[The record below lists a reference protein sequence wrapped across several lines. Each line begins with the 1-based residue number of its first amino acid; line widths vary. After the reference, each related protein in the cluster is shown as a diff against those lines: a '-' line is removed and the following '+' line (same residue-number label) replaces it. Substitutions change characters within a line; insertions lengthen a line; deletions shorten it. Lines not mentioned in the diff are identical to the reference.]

1 MAYAMYLRK
10 SRADEELGYG
20 NTLERHGE
28 MLRSLASRTGIH
40 VDESHIYREIVS
52 GESIEAR
59 PQVQKLLK
67 AVEMGL
73 YTGVP
78 CIGLERSSRG
88 DGADRQRILKAFQ
101 FSDTKIIT
109 LTKTYDLAGDDSF
122 DEEFFEFGLF
132 MGRREYKM
140 IKRRLYRGR
149 IQAQKEGY
157 FIGSRPPYGY
167 GKKRIGKGYVPVPN
181 DNAEVVRYI
190 FRRYAQHDTA
200 ANILHDLNNMAIPT
214 VTGAK
219 WTAYAIR
226 EVMKNRTYIGKINT
240 KTVRCEKSIK
250 DGKVVQRWLDDYGPA
265 VVEGKH
271 EPIVDEELF
280 WRCRE
285 VRDGKKTRTRSDQ
298 TLKNPFASI
307 MFCSVCGRTMRRT
320 HYGYKG
326 ERTFCYG
333 CQTSRCETR
342 NTFTHVVYD
351 MVMAE
356 LKKELE
362 RQKVVL
368 ADCDTSPDHDAR
380 RDELEMLRSELGKK
394 SMMPERAC
402 EAYETGI
409 YDRQTYLERVQKVDA
424 ARAELQARVEELE
437 ASIEESEERHGRAVP
452 ILTRVV
458 EEMHTLTPKEQNDLL
473 KMIVDRIEYE
483 KTESGAAIEPTL
495 RISLRI

>member
-1 MAYAMYLRK
+1 MYLRK
-10 SRADEELGYG
+10 SRADEELGYE
-20 NTLERHGE
+20 NTLERHEE
-28 MLRSLASRTGIH
+28 MLRNLAAQTGIH
-40 VDESHIYREIVS
+40 VDEAHIYREIVS

-59 PQVQKLLK
+59 PQMQKLLK

-73 YTGVP
+73 YTGVL
-78 CIGLERSSRG
+78 CIELERLSRG
-88 DGADRQRILKAFQ
+88 DGADQQRILKAFQ

-132 MGRREYKM
+132 MSRREYKM
-140 IKRRLYRGR
+140 IKKRLYRGR

-167 GKKRIGKGYVPVPN
+167 DKKRIGKGYVLVPN
-181 DNAEVVRYI
+181 ENAEVVRYI
-190 FRRYAQHDTA
+190 FRRYAQRETA

-214 VTGAK
+214 VTGTK

-226 EVMKNRTYIGKINT
+226 EVIKNQTYIGKINT

-250 DGKVVQRWLDDYGPA
+250 DGKVVQRWLNNYEPV

-280 WRCRE
+280 WKCQE
-285 VRDGKKTRTRSDQ
+285 VRDSKKTRTRSDQ
-298 TLKNPFASI
+298 TLKNPFASM
-307 MFCSVCGRTMRRT
+307 MFCGVCGKTMRRT
-320 HYGYKG
+320 HYDYKG
-326 ERTFCYG
+326 ERTFYYG
-333 CQTSRCETR
+333 CQTSRCVTK

-351 MVMAE
+351 MVIGE

-362 RQKVVL
+362 RQQVML
-368 ADCDTSPDHDAR
+368 ADYDMTPEKDAR
-380 RDELEMLRSELGKK
+380 RDELEMLKAELSKK
-394 SMMPERAC
+394 SMMLERAC

-409 YDRQTYLERVQKVDA
+409 YDRQTYLERVQKVNA

-437 ASIEESEERHGRAVP
+437 VSIEESEERHAKAVP
-452 ILTRVV
+452 ILTKVV
-458 EEMHTLTPKEQNDLL
+458 EEMHTLEPKEQNDLL
-473 KMIVDRIEYE
+473 KMIIDRIEYE

-495 RISLRI
+495 RISLKI